1 MRSLVGSPS
10 FRSAPGGSGGPA
22 RPYGPVLLV
31 NPPETSWFTY
41 PSLALLYLGG
51 ALEAAGYHVEI
62 LDGNAGTDL
71 RHHLARRLNAV
82 QSVRNTGEGRPVVG
96 FTANVT
102 TWHTV
107 RRLCR
112 FTRRRAPE
120 ALIVV
125 GGPHPTSVPEA
136 TLTPDV
142 DVVVLGEGEETLV
155 ELLSG
160 RPWGEVPGLAYRE
173 DGEVKVSERPPPE
186 DLDRMP
192 LPAWHLVDLRRYRH
206 PWRRPLGSLVTSRG
220 CPYRCLN
227 CTKAVHG
234 ARYRTQSVSRV
245 LQEVEHLVTRVGVR
259 EIHVWDDNFTLQ
271 PERVKEICRGF
282 IGGGWSRRV
291 RFALANG
298 VRGDIDDVEMFRLL
312 ARANFY
318 YVGIAFESGNQEV
331 VRRLG
336 KELDLARARETV
348 DLARRVGLRVG
359 AYFMLGLPFETVGEM
374 EETIRFACSLPVDHC
389 YFSMS
394 LPLPGT
400 GLYDIVAREGRFLVD
415 LIHGSGSV
423 SRGTADGYVG
433 AALAPP
439 RGQGAASS
447 APTSARRSENR
458 RGRRPTPGQKVPF
471 FESGKA
477 VFEMPHFRAE
487 EVERMFRR
495 AHRRF
500 YLRPRQVLRTT
511 AALLRS
517 GDGLGFAFRSLL
529 RLAARGRRL

>member
-1 MRSLVGSPS
+1 MRSPS
-10 FRSAPGGSGGPA
+10 HPRNRRGRKPNLASDAPGAWDESC
-22 RPYGPVLLV
+22 GPVLLV
-31 NPPETSWFTY
+31 NPPEASWFTY

-51 ALEAAGYHVEI
+51 GLQAAGYPVEI

-71 RHHLARRLNAV
+71 RRRL
-82 QSVRNTGEGRPVVG
+82 VRRLGNDGERRPVVG

-112 FTRRRAPE
+112 FTRRLAPE

-125 GGPHPTSVPEA
+125 GGPHPTCVPEA

-142 DVVVLGEGEETLV
+142 DVLVLGEGEETLV

-160 RPWGEVPGLAYRE
+160 RPWEEIPGLAYCE
-173 DGEVKVSERPPPE
+173 NQEVKVSRRPPPE
-186 DLDRMP
+186 NLDHMP

-206 PWRRPLGSLVTSRG
+206 PWRQPTGFLVTSRG

-234 ARYRTQSVSRV
+234 TRYRTQSVSRV
-245 LQEVEHLVTRVGVR
+245 LREVEHLVDRVGVR
-259 EIHVWDDNFTLQ
+259 EIQVWGDNFTLQ
-271 PERVKEICRGF
+271 PERVKEICRGI

-291 RFALANG
+291 RFGLPNG
-298 VRGDIDDVEMFRLL
+298 IRGDIDDVEMFELL

-318 YVGIAFESGNQEV
+318 YAGIAFESGNQEV
-331 VRRLG
+331 VYQLG
-336 KELDLARARETV
+336 KELDLERARETV
-348 DLARRVGLRVG
+348 NLARRVGLRVG
-359 AYFMLGLPFETVGEM
+359 AYFMLGLPFESLEQM

-389 YFSMS
+389 YFFMTV
-394 LPLPGT
+394 PLPGT
-400 GLYDIVAREGRFLVD
+400 GLYDMVAREGRFLVD
-415 LIHGSGSV
+415 LV
-423 SRGTADGYVG
+423 EG
-433 AALAPP
+433 A
-439 RGQGAASS
+439 
-447 APTSARRSENR
+447 
-458 RGRRPTPGQKVPF
+458 PF
-471 FESGKA
+471 FDSGKV

-487 EVERMFRR
+487 DVERIFRR

-517 GDGLGFAFRSLL
+517 GDDLGFALRCFL
-529 RLAARGRRL
+529 RLVVRGRRL